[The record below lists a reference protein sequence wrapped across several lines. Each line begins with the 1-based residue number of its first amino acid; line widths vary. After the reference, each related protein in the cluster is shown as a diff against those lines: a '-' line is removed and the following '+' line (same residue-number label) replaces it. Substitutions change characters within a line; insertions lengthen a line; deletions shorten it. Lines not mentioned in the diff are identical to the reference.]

1 MSENIKDLFEY
12 CKQGELSKVK
22 KLVNQQNVNSIG
34 ELYLI
39 LLQHYLPFV
48 FWILCELFIQLCYF
62 RYCW

>member
-34 ELYLI
+34 ELYLS
-39 LLQHYLPFV
+39 LLQHYL
-48 FWILCELFIQLCYF
+48 LFCVLDVI
-62 RYCW
+62 

>member
-39 LLQHYLPFV
+39 LLQHYLLFV
-48 FWILCELFIQLCYF
+48 LWMLYELFVQLCYF
-62 RYCW
+62 RYGW